1 MKHTKFYI
9 TMLIVVMAGLSVD
22 LITKTVFTNQTLPV
36 IDGVVSIFFTWNTG
50 AGWSILSNHT
60 LFLTILSAILVAAM
74 IFVAIKFRPKSW
86 VFTIGFAL
94 VFAGALGN
102 LVDRIFFGAV
112 RDFICLEFINFPIF
126 NFADVFLTVG
136 GVMLAIW
143 LVFLYQKKEKPSD
156 GK

>member
-9 TMLIVVMAGLSVD
+9 TMLAIVAICLTTD
-22 LITKTVFTNQTLPV
+22 LITKSAFTNQTMPV

-60 LFLTILSAILVAAM
+60 IFLTIISAVLVLGM

-86 VFTIGFAL
+86 VFAIGFAL
-94 VFAGALGN
+94 VFAGAIGN

-126 NFADVFLTVG
+126 NFADAFLTIG
-136 GVMLAIW
+136 AIMLAIW
-143 LVFLYQKKEKPSD
+143 LIFLYQKKEKTTD

>member
-1 MKHTKFYI
+1 MKHKFYI
-9 TMLIVVMAGLSVD
+9 TMLIIVAVGLSAD

-60 LFLTILSAILVAAM
+60 LFLTILSALLVVAM
-74 IFVAIKFRPKSW
+74 IFLAIKFRPKDW
-86 VFTIGFAL
+86 VFAIGFAL
-94 VFAGALGN
+94 VFAGAFGN
-102 LVDRIFFGAV
+102 LVDRVFFGAV

-126 NFADVFLTVG
+126 NFADVFLTIG
-136 GVMLAIW
+136 AIMLAIW
-143 LVFLYQKKEKPSD
+143 LIFLYQKKEKPSD

>member
-1 MKHTKFYI
+1 MKHKFYI
-9 TMLIVVMAGLSVD
+9 TMLIIVAAGLAVD

-36 IDGVVSIFFTWNTG
+36 IDGALSIFFTWNTG

-60 LFLTILSAILVAAM
+60 LFLTILSAILVVAM
-74 IFVAIKFRPKSW
+74 IFLAIKFKPKDW
-86 VFTIGFAL
+86 VFAIGFAL

-102 LVDRIFFGAV
+102 LVDRVFFGAV

-126 NFADVFLTVG
+126 NFADVFLTIG
-136 GVMLAIW
+136 AIMLAIW
-143 LVFLYQKKEKPSD
+143 LIFLYQKKEKPSD